1 METQDSQ
8 NQTVEKVLCF
18 ASEMILAIMNHEI
31 CRKVSI
37 KNKKKAEYNKKYIV
51 YITYFFTLFLIS
63 YYIEHHSR

>member
-37 KNKKKAEYNKKYIV
+37 KSKNGEYNKKYIV
-51 YITYFFTLFLIS
+51 YITYIFYFLFNFLLYRPS
-63 YYIEHHSR
+63 F